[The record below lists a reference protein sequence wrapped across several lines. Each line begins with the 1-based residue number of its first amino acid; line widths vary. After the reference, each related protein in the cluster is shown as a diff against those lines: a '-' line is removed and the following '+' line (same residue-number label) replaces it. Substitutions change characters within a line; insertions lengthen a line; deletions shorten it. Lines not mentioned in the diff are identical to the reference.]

1 MSNIQR
7 TLEILHYTN
16 NIRLTNAETA
26 EEAPEREISGMS
38 ALRIFSCTAGEG
50 KIIGMYI
57 YACFHTNKKMYVRG
71 NCEKNTII
79 KILLMLC
86 NLHKK
91 EIDYASP
98 KEILRGRSV
107 GTHACIAIQ
116 Y

>member
-38 ALRIFSCTAGEG
+38 ALRIFSRTAGEG

-57 YACFHTNKKMYVRG
+57 YACFHTNKKRCMFVVIVK
-71 NCEKNTII
+71 KNTII

-91 EIDYASP
+91 EIDLSNLIMLPP
-98 KEILRGRSV
+98 KK
-107 GTHACIAIQ
+107 
-116 Y
+116 

>member
-38 ALRIFSCTAGEG
+38 APRIFSRTAGEG

-57 YACFHTNKKMYVRG
+57 YACFHTNKKRCMSMV
-71 NCEKNTII
+71 TV
-79 KILLMLC
+79 
-86 NLHKK
+86 KK
-91 EIDYASP
+91 HDYQDIVNA
-98 KEILRGRSV
+98 V
-107 GTHACIAIQ
+107 
-116 Y
+116 